1 MQRVTNINELNS
13 AISLNG
19 KLKRDKNEE
28 VNLEDFADEE
38 IREEII
44 RDLKIA
50 EGEIERGECIKAE
63 VVFEELRKKYGWD
76 TIWG

>member
-1 MQRVTNINELNS
+1 MQRAISINELNN

-19 KLKRDKNEE
+19 KLKRDKNEL
-28 VNLEDFADEE
+28 VKLEDFANKE

-50 EGEIERGECIKAE
+50 EEEIERGECVKAE

-76 TIWG
+76 TI

>member
-38 IREEII
+38 MREEII

-50 EGEIERGECIKAE
+50 EGEIERGECITAE

-76 TIWG
+76 TI